1 MPALDKDPLWRR
13 FTPLA
18 LDRVDALGVPIDALL
33 DARRWFYLMDHS
45 YDVDSGWEA
54 RDLTDAQASALL
66 TLLDE
71 VGGFFAHSDLARRL
85 RARPEHQ

>member
-1 MPALDKDPLWRR
+1 MSRHRADPLWRR

-18 LDRVDALGVPIDALL
+18 LDRVDGLGVPIDALL

-71 VGGFFAHSDLARRL
+71 VGGFFAHSDLARCL
-85 RARPEHQ
+85 RARREHE